1 MRSAERHQ
9 LKQDQFAVKTQETI
23 DWASLHQK
31 QLAYWIGAAVII
43 VALAVGGFYY
53 QQQREQKASALLSE
67 GLEQFNAPLRP
78 AGVPAQ
84 PGETSFATAAER
96 SKAASGKF
104 LEVSQKYNHTDAGTL
119 AKYFL
124 GLSAQETKDNAK
136 AEEYLKEVSG
146 SSNKDAA
153 ALAKA
158 ALASLYHDEGRDSDA
173 INLYQELVNKPTN
186 TVSKATAQLRLA
198 EIYETKDPT
207 QAKKIYTDIVKDK
220 DNPEQVV
227 SMANTRMGAIKQ

>member
-1 MRSAERHQ
+1 LRSAERHQ

-31 QLAYWIGAAVII
+31 QLAYWIGGAAII
-43 VALAVGGFYY
+43 VVLAVAGFYY
-53 QQQREQKASALLSE
+53 QQRREQTGSALLSE
-67 GLEQFNAPLRP
+67 GLEQFSATLRP

-84 PGETSFATAAER
+84 PGETSFASAAER
-96 SKAASGKF
+96 SKAASSKF
-104 LEVSQKYNHTDAGTL
+104 LEVTQKYNHTDAGTL

-124 GLSAQETKDNAK
+124 GLSAEDVKDNAK
-136 AEEYLKEVSG
+136 AEEYLKDVAG

-153 ALAKA
+153 GLAKA
-158 ALASLYHDEGRDSDA
+158 ALAALYHDEGRDNDA
-173 INLYQELVNKPTN
+173 INLYQELINKPSN

-198 EIYETKDPT
+198 EIYETKDPA

-220 DNPEQVV
+220 DNPDQIV
-227 SMANTRMGAIKQ
+227 SMANTRMGAIK